1 MNTYRSCFIHTV
13 KESPRDAEVI
23 SHQLM
28 IRAGMIKKLASG
40 IYSILPLGLRVFG
53 KMNQI
58 IRDEMNRIGGVEC
71 QLPCTIPAELW
82 EQSGRWS
89 DYGKE
94 LLRFEDRQGRSF
106 CFGPTHE
113 EVITDMVSSYVTSYK
128 QLPLLIYQIQT
139 KFRDEI
145 RPRFGLMRGRE
156 FLMKDA
162 YSFHDNAASLDEM
175 YHQAR
180 SAYQAIFDRCGLIF
194 VEAVADSGSI
204 GGDVSSEFLVTAPSG
219 EDEVLVNHETGF
231 AANIEACE
239 SLDIDFDHKDDL
251 LELEMVSTPGHK
263 TMTAVSEF
271 LNVDLKKCMKSILV
285 MLEEAPF
292 LLCLPG
298 DRDLNDSKVSKLL
311 GGPVRFANDVEI
323 QQLMG
328 CEPGYIGPLNIKNI
342 EVILD
347 YSLKE
352 FSLYCCGA
360 NKKDTHYKNLS
371 VLRDLSSFKW
381 ADIKNA
387 MVGDPCPT
395 NPNKVLESTRG
406 IEVGHVFKLGK
417 KYSDAM
423 GAEFND
429 SNGKRVSFEMG
440 CYGIGV
446 GRTIAAAIEQSH
458 DEKGIIWPKAL
469 APFHVVI
476 IHLCPKEVE
485 MNALVN
491 ELVDC
496 IELTGNDVIV
506 DDRNESPG
514 VKFNDADLI
523 GCPFQIVI
531 GRKVMSSNTIE
542 VKDRKTGALNQ
553 ISIHEI
559 SQIGELI

>member
-1 MNTYRSCFIHTV
+1 M
-13 KESPRDAEVI
+13 
-23 SHQLM
+23 
-28 IRAGMIKKLASG
+28 
-40 IYSILPLGLRVFG
+40 
-53 KMNQI
+53 
-58 IRDEMNRIGGVEC
+58 
-71 QLPCTIPAELW
+71 
-82 EQSGRWS
+82 
-89 DYGKE
+89 
-94 LLRFEDRQGRSF
+94 
-106 CFGPTHE
+106 
-113 EVITDMVSSYVTSYK
+113 
-128 QLPLLIYQIQT
+128 
-139 KFRDEI
+139 
-145 RPRFGLMRGRE
+145 
-156 FLMKDA
+156 
-162 YSFHDNAASLDEM
+162 
-175 YHQAR
+175 
-180 SAYQAIFDRCGLIF
+180 
-194 VEAVADSGSI
+194 
-204 GGDVSSEFLVTAPSG
+204 
-219 EDEVLVNHETGF
+219 
-231 AANIEACE
+231 
-239 SLDIDFDHKDDL
+239 
-251 LELEMVSTPGHK
+251 
-263 TMTAVSEF
+263 
-271 LNVDLKKCMKSILV
+271 
-285 MLEEAPF
+285 
-292 LLCLPG
+292 
-298 DRDLNDSKVSKLL
+298 
-311 GGPVRFANDVEI
+311 
-323 QQLMG
+323 
-328 CEPGYIGPLNIKNI
+328 
-342 EVILD
+342 
-347 YSLKE
+347 
-352 FSLYCCGA
+352 
-360 NKKDTHYKNLS
+360 
-371 VLRDLSSFKW
+371 
-381 ADIKNA
+381 
-387 MVGDPCPT
+387 
-395 NPNKVLESTRG
+395 LESTRG